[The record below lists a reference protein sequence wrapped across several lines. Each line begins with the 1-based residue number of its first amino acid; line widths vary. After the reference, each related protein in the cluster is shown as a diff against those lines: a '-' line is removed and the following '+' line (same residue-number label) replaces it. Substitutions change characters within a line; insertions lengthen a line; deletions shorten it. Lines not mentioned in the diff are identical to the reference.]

1 MKFWTT
7 LSGHQ
12 KRVALLGGSV
22 LFFIALIF
30 LAFRPQPIPVDF
42 ADVTSGDLE
51 VSVRDEG
58 QTRVKEVYTVSAP
71 IAGRVLRIDAD
82 VGDLVRAYQTAVAS
96 IQPTSPSFLDIR
108 TRAQAEAAVKVA
120 EAALTLAQAEVARAL
135 AEYEFA
141 QSELRRSESLFKK
154 GNVSESARDRAE
166 LEVKTKESA
175 FRTTEAALRVKEY
188 ELETARASLIDPG
201 NPSPS
206 NLSSES
212 CCIPIYAP
220 VDGRILQILHQSEG
234 VVSAGTPLI
243 EVGDPR
249 ELEVVVD
256 LLSTDAVQVRP
267 GADAYLENW
276 GGNDVLA
283 AKVLRIEPFGFTKV
297 SALGVEEQRVNV
309 VLDITDLKEKWSLLG
324 HGFRVETRI
333 ITWRDQNVL
342 KVPIGAL
349 FRDQGK
355 QAVFVVIEDR
365 AQLRH
370 VEVGQMNDRYAQV
383 LNGLEADDV
392 VIMHPSDLIFDGV
405 AVVSRQ
411 DLEVEP

>member
-1 MKFWTT
+1 MKFWNHLT
-7 LSGHQ
+7 GHQ
-12 KRVALLGGSV
+12 KRVGLLGGSA
-22 LFFIALIF
+22 LFFISLIF
-30 LAFRPQPIPVDF
+30 LVFRPQPIPVDF
-42 ADVTSGDLE
+42 AVVSLGDLE
-51 VSVRDEG
+51 VSVSDEG

-135 AEYEFA
+135 AEFEFA
-141 QSELRRSESLFKK
+141 QSELRRADSLFKR
-154 GNVSESARDRAE
+154 GNVSESARDRAQ

-175 FRTTEAALRVKEY
+175 LRTTEAALRVKEF

-201 NPSPS
+201 NPETPGPS
-206 NLSSES
+206 AES

-234 VVSAGTPLI
+234 VVAAGTPLI

-267 GADAYLENW
+267 GAEAYLENW
-276 GGNDVLA
+276 GGDDVLV
-283 AKVLRIEPFGFTKV
+283 AKVLRVEPFGFTKV

-324 HGFRVETRI
+324 HGFRVEARI
-333 ITWRDQNVL
+333 VTWREQNIL
-342 KVPIGAL
+342 TVPIGAL

-355 QAVFVVIEDR
+355 QAVFVVAQGR
-365 AQLRH
+365 AQLRQID
-370 VEVGQMNDRYAQV
+370 VGQMNDRNAQV
-383 LNGLEADDV
+383 LGGLEEGDV

-405 AVVSRQ
+405 AVTSRQ
-411 DLEVEP
+411 DGTIEP